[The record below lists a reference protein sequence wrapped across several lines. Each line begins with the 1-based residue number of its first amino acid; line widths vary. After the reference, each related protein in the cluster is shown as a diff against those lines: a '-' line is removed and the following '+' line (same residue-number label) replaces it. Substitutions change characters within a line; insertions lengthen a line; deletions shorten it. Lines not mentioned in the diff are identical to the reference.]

1 MNSKVTTDTSIDP
14 TNPRGA
20 SRKKMWLI
28 FAILFLV
35 GCGFYASVIYRIKN
49 YGYTGI
55 GQDQLAHPEDAK
67 PAAKQPQN

>member
-14 TNPRGA
+14 TNPRGV

-28 FAILFLV
+28 FGILFFIGV
-35 GCGFYASVIYRIKN
+35 GLYASVIYRIKH

-67 PAAKQPQN
+67 PAAIQPAK